1 MTRDVKEAVL
11 EAAVLAGKDGGL
23 VAYLLSQANQI
34 NPSPFMTMLS
44 KLIPSESKAELTG
57 DLNVTI
63 VRGTKPE

>member
-1 MTRDVKEAVL
+1 
-11 EAAVLAGKDGGL
+11 VLAGRDGGL
-23 VAYLLSQANQI
+23 VAYLLREANQL

-57 DLNVTI
+57 DLSVTI